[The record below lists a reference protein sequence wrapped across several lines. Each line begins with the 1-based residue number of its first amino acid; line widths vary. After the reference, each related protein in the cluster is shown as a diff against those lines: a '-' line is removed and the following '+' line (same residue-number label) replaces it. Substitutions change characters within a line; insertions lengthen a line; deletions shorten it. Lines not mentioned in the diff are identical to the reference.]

1 MQNYRLWQDGVYGN
15 KLRAWRSVVEW
26 SSSGY
31 AGLVGLRM
39 LTGWNGLCR
48 LDLQPHQI
56 EEAVEKWVRLGLP
69 RDNIMINETA
79 PAQAAVLQGEYLNDL
94 RQMRDGSVTWGYF
107 LHSRERQHMR
117 EALLAHSEVTTGL
130 RSDLMLRGAMT
141 PASHDDWLGLLEQFP
156 GHVLEVSIYD
166 RCLGDQSGRNAL
178 VWEVRQY

>member
-1 MQNYRLWQDGVYGN
+1 VISVRTKMQNYRLWQDGVYGN

-56 EEAVEKWVRLGLP
+56 EEAV
-69 RDNIMINETA
+69 ETA

-156 GHVLEVSIYD
+156 GHVLEVSIND